1 LGARFTGDVVALTQ
15 LSLTNFRS
23 YAAASVIPGPGL
35 VVLTGENGA
44 GKTNV
49 LEAISLLCPGRGVRG
64 ATLADIAQTP
74 GPGNFA
80 VSARIGGSDIGT
92 GTHANAPNRRVVRI
106 NGATATATA
115 LCEWLSLTWLTPA
128 MDRLFTESASE
139 RRRFLDRLVLAF
151 EPAHAHH
158 ASRYDAAMRQ
168 RNRLLSED
176 GVPDSDWLSA
186 LELQMAEHGSAIT
199 DARQRFVALL
209 SPRLSSQ
216 AEGPF
221 ARPKISLLGGNFNGD
236 LAADL
241 ARNRAQDSAA
251 GRSLIGPHRTDFS
264 VQHVEKR
271 QDAAR
276 CSTGEQKA
284 LLLNLV
290 LTHADVVSDL
300 RQMRPILLLDE
311 VAAHLDPVRRHALFE
326 RLEAGGS
333 QVWMTGT
340 EKSLF
345 SDISS
350 RATFFTVED
359 GQIKA

>member
-1 LGARFTGDVVALTQ
+1 MGAWLTSNTVALTH

-23 YAAASVIPGPGL
+23 YAAASLSPGPGL
-35 VVLTGENGA
+35 VILTGENGA

-64 ATLADIAQTP
+64 ATLADIAQIP

-80 VSARIGGSDIGT
+80 VSARIRGSDIGT
-92 GTHANAPNRRVVRI
+92 GTYANAPNRRVVRI
-106 NGATATATA
+106 NGATASATS

-128 MDRLFTESASE
+128 MDRLFTEGASE
-139 RRRFLDRLVLAF
+139 RRRFLDRLVLAL

-158 ASRYDAAMRQ
+158 STRYDAAMRQ

-186 LELQMAEHGSAIT
+186 LELQMSEHGSAIT
-199 DARQRFVALL
+199 DARQRFITLL

-221 ARPKISLLGGNFNGD
+221 AQPKISLIGGSNSGD
-236 LAADL
+236 IAADL
-241 ARNRAQDSAA
+241 ARNRAQDRAA

-264 VQHVEKR
+264 VQHVKKG

-284 LLLNLV
+284 LLLNLI
-290 LTHADVVSDL
+290 LTHADVVSER

-311 VAAHLDPVRRHALFE
+311 VAAHLDPVRRRALFE
-326 RLEAGGS
+326 RLETGGS

-350 RATFFTVED
+350 RAAFFTVED